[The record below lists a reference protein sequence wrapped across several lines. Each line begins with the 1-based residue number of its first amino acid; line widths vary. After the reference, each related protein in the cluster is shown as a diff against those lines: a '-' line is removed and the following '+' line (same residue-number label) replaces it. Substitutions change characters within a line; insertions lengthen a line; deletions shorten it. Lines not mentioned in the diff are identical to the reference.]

1 METNLQKLQAWVDTR
16 IVTHGLEAI
25 HFTAGPDTNDIEEMA
40 GVALELIHGF
50 DTGEDAF
57 ES

>member
-1 METNLQKLQAWVDTR
+1 MTKLQELQAWTDARV
-16 IVTHGLEAI
+16 ISHGLLELAVTPGTDA
-25 HFTAGPDTNDIEEMA
+25 HDLEEMA
-40 GVALELIHGF
+40 GVALELLRGF